1 MNGSLPIGALP
12 IGALVAVL
20 PAMAVAV
27 VAAFLFLG
35 DQPKPVQYAAVA
47 ALSYLLGS
55 IPWGYMLLRLRTGED
70 VRDYG
75 SGRTGMTNVLRTGG
89 GKIAA
94 LTMALDVAKAVLAV
108 VLARVV
114 IGSTEADAAAGL
126 LVLVG
131 HNWPVFL
138 QFRGGR
144 GILTGLGGLSIMAP
158 VPAAIA
164 TVTFLIITLVSR
176 YVSLGSVVGVIFAC
190 LSMLALTLVGMYSSV
205 YALYVFLGGAI
216 IIWQHRD
223 NIQRIRHGNERRLGN
238 PAQKVG

>member
-1 MNGSLPIGALP
+1 M
-12 IGALVAVL
+12 AVL
-20 PAMAVAV
+20 PLLAAAVLG
-27 VAAFLFLG
+27 AFLFLE
-35 DQPKPVQYAAVA
+35 DQPRPVQYAVVA

-55 IPWGYMLLRLRTGED
+55 VPWGYLLLRLHTGED

-94 LTMALDVAKAVLAV
+94 TTMALDVAKAVLAV
-108 VLARVV
+108 LLARAV
-114 IGSTEADAAAGL
+114 IGSTEADVAAGL

-144 GILTGLGGLSIMAP
+144 GILTGLGGILMMAP

-164 TVTFLIITLVSR
+164 TVTFLIITFVSR
-176 YVSLGSVVGVIFAC
+176 YVSLGSVVGVTIGC
-190 LSMLALTLVGMYSSV
+190 LSMVALTLVGTYSSV
-205 YALYVFLGGAI
+205 YALYAFIGGAI

-223 NIQRIRHGNERRLGN
+223 NIRRIREGNERRLGT
-238 PAQKVG
+238 PAQKAG

>member
-1 MNGSLPIGALP
+1 MPV
-12 IGALVAVL
+12 GALVAVL
-20 PAMAVAV
+20 PVLAAAV
-27 VAAFLFLG
+27 VGAFLFLE
-35 DQPKPVQYAAVA
+35 DQPRPLQYAVVA

-55 IPWGYMLLRLRTGED
+55 VPWGYLLLRLHTGED

-94 LTMALDVAKAVLAV
+94 TTMALDVAKAALAV
-108 VLARVV
+108 LLARAV
-114 IGSTEADAAAGL
+114 IGTNEADVVAGL

-144 GILTGLGGLSIMAP
+144 GILTGLGGILMMAP
-158 VPAAIA
+158 VAAAVA

-176 YVSLGSVVGVIFAC
+176 YVSLGSVVGVTIGC
-190 LSMLALTLVGMYSSV
+190 LFMVALTLVGMYSGV
-205 YALYVFLGGAI
+205 YAVYAVIGGAI

-223 NIQRIRHGNERRLGN
+223 NIQRIRQGNERRLGN
-238 PAQKVG
+238 PARKVG

>member
-1 MNGSLPIGALP
+1 MLPVLGAAWV
-12 IGALVAVL
+12 G
-20 PAMAVAV
+20 
-27 VAAFLFLG
+27 AFLFLEG
-35 DQPKPVQYAAVA
+35 QPRPVEYAVVA

-55 IPWGYMLLRLRTGED
+55 VPWGYLLLRLSTGED

-94 LTMALDVAKAVLAV
+94 ATMALDVTKAVLAV
-108 VLARVV
+108 LLARAV
-114 IGSTEADAAAGL
+114 IGSTEADVTAGL
-126 LVLVG
+126 MVLVG

-144 GILTGLGGLSIMAP
+144 GILTGLGGILMMAP

-164 TVTFLIITLVSR
+164 TVTFLIITFVSR
-176 YVSLGSVVGVIFAC
+176 YVSLGSMVGVTIGC
-190 LSMLALTLVGMYSSV
+190 LAMVVLTLLGTYSSAYAV
-205 YALYVFLGGAI
+205 YAILGCAI

-223 NIQRIRHGNERRLGN
+223 NIQRIRQGSESRLGS
-238 PAQKVG
+238 PAQKAG

>member
-1 MNGSLPIGALP
+1 M
-12 IGALVAVL
+12 VAVL
-20 PAMAVAV
+20 PVLAAAWVG
-27 VAAFLFLG
+27 AFLFLEG
-35 DQPKPVQYAAVA
+35 QPRPVEYAVVA

-55 IPWGYMLLRLRTGED
+55 VPWGYLLLRLSTGED

-94 LTMALDVAKAVLAV
+94 ATMALDVAKAMLAV
-108 VLARVV
+108 LLARAV
-114 IGSTEADAAAGL
+114 IGSTEADVAAGL
-126 LVLVG
+126 MVLVG

-144 GILTGLGGLSIMAP
+144 GILTGLGGILMMAP

-164 TVTFLIITLVSR
+164 TVTFLIITFASR
-176 YVSLGSVVGVIFAC
+176 YVSLGSMIGVTVGC
-190 LSMLALTLVGMYSSV
+190 LAMVALTLVGTYSSAYAV
-205 YALYVFLGGAI
+205 YAILGCAI

-223 NIQRIRHGNERRLGN
+223 NIQRIRQGNERRLGN
-238 PAQKVG
+238 PPQKAG